1 MICERP
7 RKEVQNS
14 GFKDLDPR
22 SCSYSQY
29 VAVNVKN
36 SKQLTEKTE
45 NQYTKRLTLI
55 FWAWEPPLMALEPHS
70 HYSLDPFLP
79 PPLSHTVLPPHH
91 IPVLSFFLPS
101 VLLN

>member
-29 VAVNVKN
+29 IAVNVKN
-36 SKQLTEKTE
+36 SKQLTEKTK
-45 NQYTKRLTLI
+45 Y
-55 FWAWEPPLMALEPHS
+55 
-70 HYSLDPFLP
+70 
-79 PPLSHTVLPPHH
+79 
-91 IPVLSFFLPS
+91 
-101 VLLN
+101 